1 MANLFQRLGI
11 GPRKYTERQRET
23 STNSGSGSAGNT
35 AREASAQSVG
45 NTAPMDGGQGMDEEI
60 FRLNDAAEPAQET
73 PVEEAAPTE
82 AVAPAEA
89 AAEETAPAE
98 AATEEPAETV
108 GTTETATTEAAAGE
122 AAPTGEVAAEET
134 TPAEEVAATEPE
146 AAEAVT
152 EEQTAETA
160 DEMSTAEPTTEE
172 KAPAEE
178 SAEQTTEPTTEE
190 TTTAEETTAEE
201 AAAEDTAPAEET
213 APEAVVP
220 AEEVTETTPE
230 AAAPAEETAAQEEQP
245 DVQPVADASASAE
258 LVRCLSQI
266 EERLARLESLF
277 EGKIAHTDYED
288 KVVDRMHKEL
298 QQYKQDM
305 YLKIMRPL
313 FSEVIDLRNSIAKDT
328 QGKADDE
335 MIPVSHFRG
344 FLDELEYALESCNVE
359 TYRDKKGDL
368 FDPKTMHIIHKIP
381 TTEQAWDK
389 KVAEV
394 LTDGYRYEDKI
405 LVAEKV
411 DVYVYQEP

>member
-82 AVAPAEA
+82 AVAPA
-89 AAEETAPAE
+89 AAEEIAPVE
-98 AATEEPAETV
+98 TATEEPMETV
-108 GTTETATTEAAAGE
+108 GAAETEAAAGE
-122 AAPTGEVAAEET
+122 AAPTEEVAAEET
-134 TPAEEVAATEPE
+134 APAEEAEPE
-146 AAEAVT
+146 AVEAVT
-152 EEQTAETA
+152 EEATVAETSA
-160 DEMSTAEPTTEE
+160 EASTAEPTTEE
-172 KAPAEE
+172 AAPAEE
-178 SAEQTTEPTTEE
+178 STEQMTEPTTEE
-190 TTTAEETTAEE
+190 TATAEETTAEE
-201 AAAEDTAPAEET
+201 AAADAA
-213 APEAVVP
+213 VP
-220 AEEVTETTPE
+220 AEEATEAAPE

-245 DVQPVADASASAE
+245 AASAE
-258 LVRCLSQI
+258 LIRCLSQI
-266 EERLARLESLF
+266 EERLARLESQF

-359 TYRDKKGDL
+359 TYRDRKGDL

-394 LTDGYRYEDKI
+394 LTDGYRYEDKV

>member
-23 STNSGSGSAGNT
+23 STKSGSGSAGNT

-60 FRLNDAAEPAQET
+60 FRLNDAAESAVEAPI
-73 PVEEAAPTE
+73 EEAAPAEAAAPAAAATE
-82 AVAPAEA
+82 AVAPAA
-89 AAEETAPAE
+89 VAEEAAPAE
-98 AATEEPAETV
+98 AATEEPAETA
-108 GTTETATTEAAAGE
+108 GATETEAAAGE
-122 AAPTGEVAAEET
+122 AAPIEEVAAEET
-134 TPAEEVAATEPE
+134 APAEEAAAAEPE

-152 EEQTAETA
+152 EEQTAEA
-160 DEMSTAEPTTEE
+160 STAEPATEE
-172 KAPAEE
+172 AAPAEE
-178 SAEQTTEPTTEE
+178 LAEQTTEPATEE
-190 TTTAEETTAEE
+190 TANAEETTAEE
-201 AAAEDTAPAEET
+201 TADEDTAPAEET
-213 APEAVVP
+213 APEAAVP
-220 AEEVTETTPE
+220 AEEVTETAPE
-230 AAAPAEETAAQEEQP
+230 TAAHAEEAAAQEEQP
-245 DVQPVADASASAE
+245 DASAE
-258 LVRCLSQI
+258 LIRCLSQI
-266 EERLARLESLF
+266 EERLARLESQF